1 MKFNHNE
8 FDNCNKFVGIT
19 HNENN
24 NDDKKPFNYDIVNSP
39 SPSKK
44 ATFTSFFQ
52 KVIGSPIKKKNND
65 DDINSPK
72 SQKGKERAVFAIT
85 ESSTNATNAS
95 NNINSDISIIP
106 SFEILESN
114 ITISNINSSNDVY
127 SSDYLSKMNYN
138 EIEYDT
144 FCQCVFITGLSENNT
159 EFIKQSEDY
168 PSCCQHEECS
178 MLMSFKPSILQY
190 YQNKKKKYQVEIT
203 ELTANLCFPLGI
215 KLCFKSNE
223 DYYPKPY
230 ESFLNII
237 RNEKGDIYY
246 IVSMH
251 YYRLISIEEFDKKY
265 KINPLKE
272 FTKFQNMNLTLSK
285 QEDEK
290 FQKQLGIIS
299 SFIDCEN
306 VLIPECMTLVSRY
319 PYISQMSKCL
329 HTLLAMSNIKE
340 SNCLINHL
348 VNEVPIPNEKQ
359 KIIFYI
365 PNTIS
370 PITIPN
376 PFSPNELN
384 TFDINIFAYLS
395 IENIIEISTLI
406 LLEQKLI
413 FIDNNYHLLSNL
425 SHTFINWLYPFTW
438 VNTYIPVLSLST
450 VTFLQSIIPFIMGID
465 EFLLQYS
472 MNNDIIDTSNEQDTI
487 VYINIKNNVISLD
500 PKKKK
505 NDAKKKLHKA
515 LNIPEL
521 PEKIVRHLTNNL
533 KEIKKLTN
541 INEMK
546 EKLKELFC
554 NMMAIMIGE
563 YKAYLFFL
571 ENEMTLFNSECF
583 IDGKKKEDK
592 AFYKELLQTQMFNQL
607 LTNEKEL
614 TKKSKKRYK
623 KMNNSIYGTTYD
635 NSMVDTSYFNKMV
648 FKYAEKKQLKLKRS
662 KSRSPTKKSKT
673 GVGNENND
681 FHLNLRTIGSSQ
693 IQTITRNSLN
703 NSNSGNNSKKDSTL
717 FSFDKTIKS
726 SINTFLISPYFLKIP
741 FISSIN
747 KGKIQTYIHQEISKK
762 IEKQSKSKRPF
773 YIIENNRLY
782 SFDTII
788 DNYRRYFPSNQFTE
802 NSNEFLGL
810 PPKRTL
816 ALRKKSLSSSELLP
830 SGQNED
836 IKSITEWFTNL
847 CNAEVKNR
855 RFKLVDVSQLMKT
868 HYNRDFLSNLIVQG
882 GLLEDD
888 NKKELNNAN
897 LSEITKIIK
906 TSLNNITSNENII
919 GHLLTLACFRYYTV
933 IEGKQHFVYE
943 ELSKKYKDTMKL
955 IKCWNDE
962 LFWKDWYNQDLNEI
976 EEENE
981 VSNITKYKMI
991 LRIMSMMFKLNIDKK
1006 VIKEIIVTKLS
1017 STLSKEYLPEIEV
1030 AYYNSVNDMNNNIK
1044 S

>member
-19 HNENN
+19 ANDSKNE
-24 NDDKKPFNYDIVNSP
+24 DKKPFNYDIVNSP

-52 KVIGSPIKKKNND
+52 KVIGSPLRKKNND
-65 DDINSPK
+65 DDNSPK
-72 SQKGKERAVFAIT
+72 SQKGKERPVFAMT
-85 ESSTNATNAS
+85 ESSTNAS
-95 NNINSDISIIP
+95 NNINSDIAVIP

-114 ITISNINSSNDVY
+114 ITISNINSSNYLY
-127 SSDYLSKMNYN
+127 SSDYLSKINYN
-138 EIEYDT
+138 EFEYDT

-223 DYYPKPY
+223 EYYPKPY

-251 YYRLISIEEFDKKY
+251 YYRSISIEDFDKKY
-265 KINPLKE
+265 RINPLKE

-285 QEDEK
+285 EEDAK
-290 FQKQLGIIS
+290 FQKQLSIIS
-299 SFIDCEN
+299 SFIDCET

-329 HTLLAMSNIKE
+329 HTLLTMSNIKE

-348 VNEVPIPNEKQ
+348 VNEIPIPNEKQ

-376 PFSPNELN
+376 PFSPNEIN
-384 TFDINIFAYLS
+384 TFDINILSYLS
-395 IENIIEISTLI
+395 IENIIEIFNLI

-413 FIDNNYHLLSNL
+413 FIDNNYQLLSNITQ
-425 SHTFINWLYPFTW
+425 TFINCLYPFTW

-472 MNNDIIDTSNEQDTI
+472 INNDIIDTSNEQDTI

-505 NDAKKKLHKA
+505 NDVKKKLHKT

-521 PEKIVRHLTNNL
+521 PEKIVRHLTSNL
-533 KEIKKLTN
+533 KDIKKMTN
-541 INEMK
+541 IYEVK
-546 EKLKELFC
+546 EKIKELFC

-563 YKAYLFFL
+563 YKEYLFFL

-607 LTNEKEL
+607 LSNEKEI
-614 TKKSKKRYK
+614 TKKNKKRYK
-623 KMNNSIYGTTYD
+623 RTNSSIYGTTYD

-648 FKYAEKKQLKLKRS
+648 FRYAEKKKGKLKRS

-673 GVGNENND
+673 EINND
-681 FHLNLRTIGSSQ
+681 NNNEFHLNLRTLGSSQ
-693 IQTITRNSLN
+693 IQSITRNSLN

-717 FSFDKTIKS
+717 FSFDKAIKS

-741 FISSIN
+741 FISSMN
-747 KGKIQTYIHQEISKK
+747 KSKIQTYIHQEISKK
-762 IEKQSKSKRPF
+762 IDKLSQSKRPF
-773 YIIENNRLY
+773 YIIESNRHF

-788 DNYRRYFPSNQFTE
+788 DNYRRYFPSNVSAE
-802 NSNEFLGL
+802 IANECLGL
-810 PPKRTL
+810 PPKRSLT
-816 ALRKKSLSSSELLP
+816 LRKKSMSSSELLP
-830 SGQNED
+830 SAQNEE

-855 RFKLVDVSQLMKT
+855 RFKLVGVSQLMKT

-882 GLLEDD
+882 GILEDD
-888 NKKELNNAN
+888 NKKVLNNAN
-897 LSEITKIIK
+897 LSEMTKIIK
-906 TSLNNITSNENII
+906 TSLNYITQNEYII

-933 IEGKQHFVYE
+933 IEGKQHFIYE
-943 ELSKKYKDTMKL
+943 ELNKKYKDAMKL
-955 IKCWNDE
+955 IKCWKE
-962 LFWKDWYNQDLNEI
+962 VTFWKEWYTQDINEV

-981 VSNITKYKMI
+981 ISNITKCKMI

-1006 VIKEIIVTKLS
+1006 VIKEIIVTNIS
-1017 STLSKEYLPEIEV
+1017 STLSKEYIPEIEV
-1030 AYYNSVNDMNNNIK
+1030 AYYNNVNDMNNNIN